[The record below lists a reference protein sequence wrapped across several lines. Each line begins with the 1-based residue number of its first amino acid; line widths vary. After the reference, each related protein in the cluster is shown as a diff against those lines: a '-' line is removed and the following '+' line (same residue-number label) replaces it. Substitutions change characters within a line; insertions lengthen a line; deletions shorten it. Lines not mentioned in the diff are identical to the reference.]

1 MSVIKIELE
10 KPVQEFEIG
19 GKVYEVFY
27 DDESLKKYEKQA
39 KVFYDKTRKEINLD
53 EADES
58 EVEAFENEMREL
70 LKDTL
75 ECFFG
80 GGSYQSIYEA
90 SGKSLINLAKVVQVL
105 VKWMS
110 GKLNL
115 KQQDI
120 KNYYTK

>member
-1 MSVIKIELE
+1 MSVIKIQLD
-10 KPVQEFEIG
+10 KPIQEFEIG
-19 GKVYEVFY
+19 GKVYEVNY
-27 DDESLKKYEKQA
+27 DDESLKKYEGQA

-53 EADES
+53 KAEES
-58 EVEAFENEMREL
+58 EVEAFEKEMRDL

-80 GGSYQSIYEA
+80 EGSYQSIYEA

-105 VKWMS
+105 VDWMS